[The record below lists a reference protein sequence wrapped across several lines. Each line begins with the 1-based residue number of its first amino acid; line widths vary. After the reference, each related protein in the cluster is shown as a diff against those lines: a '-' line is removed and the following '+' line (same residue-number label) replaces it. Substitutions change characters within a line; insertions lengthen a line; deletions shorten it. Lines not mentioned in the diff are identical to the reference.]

1 MDTKQKVKDTIV
13 RLLKV
18 KPEELKD
25 GLSLEDSL
33 GVDSTE
39 MVEVCIALQKEF
51 GVSIQEKE
59 VVKQQSVEQIAKVID
74 SKRTP

>member
-1 MDTKQKVKDTIV
+1 METKAKVKDVIV
-13 RLLKV
+13 KLLKV

-25 GLSLEDSL
+25 GQTLETSL

-51 GVSIQEKE
+51 GVQLGEKE
-59 VVKQQSVEQIAKVID
+59 VTKYKKLYQIAGVINQ
-74 SKRTP
+74 KKG

>member
-1 MDTKQKVKDTIV
+1 MDTKSKIKDVVVK
-13 RLLKV
+13 LLKV

-25 GLSLEDSL
+25 GQSLETSL

-51 GVSIQEKE
+51 GIQLAEKE
-59 VVKQQSVEQIAKVID
+59 VTKYQTLDQIAGVID
-74 SKRTP
+74 QRKK